1 MKKPNIEEMA
11 KQLDTV
17 ENIRLY
23 KNFTQ
28 WWGNTGTGFTE
39 PGCFYGQAMTE
50 TDVTILENGKQLF
63 VFLDNEL
70 CYTADKTPEIET
82 DIAKGFIEGRTRAKK
97 KYNNVTW
104 KEKK

>member
-1 MKKPNIEEMA
+1 
-11 KQLDTV
+11 
-17 ENIRLY
+17 
-23 KNFTQ
+23 
-28 WWGNTGTGFTE
+28 
-39 PGCFYGQAMTE
+39 MTE

-82 DIAKGFIEGRTRAKK
+82 DIVKGFIEGRTRAKK
-97 KYNNVTW
+97 KYKNVKW